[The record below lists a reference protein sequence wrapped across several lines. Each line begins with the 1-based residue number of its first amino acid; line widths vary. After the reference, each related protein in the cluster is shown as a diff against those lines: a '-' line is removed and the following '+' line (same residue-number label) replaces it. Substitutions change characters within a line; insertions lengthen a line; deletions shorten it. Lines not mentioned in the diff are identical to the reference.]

1 MRKIILILSIF
12 NGMVS
17 FSQEKTNY
25 FYINTEEGE
34 IHLTPSEIEIYLKNK
49 VIFYENNGFP
59 FTEVKL
65 ENIKDNKD
73 QKILYFKKV
82 VKISKEEK
90 ENHSKFLKTFL
101 KKNFFN

>member
-34 IHLTPSEIEIYLKNK
+34 IHLTASEIEIYLKNK
-49 VIFYENNGFP
+49 VI
-59 FTEVKL
+59 K
-65 ENIKDNKD
+65 
-73 QKILYFKKV
+73 Q
-82 VKISKEEK
+82 
-90 ENHSKFLKTFL
+90 
-101 KKNFFN
+101 